1 MRGRLRRFFGI
12 GVAAIAAVAL
22 LLYSGDYLA
31 LRFRLPNNR
40 PQFGSVHIE
49 RLIAV
54 PQKSGKTEFIK
65 DEPIDQPCV
74 HSIFPH
80 FDADPCWYLEKHTR
94 QTTNL

>member
-1 MRGRLRRFFGI
+1 MHGRLRRLFGI
-12 GVAAIAAVAL
+12 GATAVACVAL
-22 LLYSGDYLA
+22 VLYSGDYLA
-31 LRFRLPNNR
+31 LQFRIPDNR
-40 PQFGSVHIE
+40 PQFGSVHIQ

-54 PQKSGKTEFIK
+54 PQKNGKIEFIK

-80 FDADPCWYLEKHTR
+80 FGDDPCWYLEKHTR